1 MGHAGRTIVT
11 GCGCVPFG
19 GFLRGFRG
27 PRFRLVFVGRQ
38 QAAELAGGSRQRH
51 GVPREESCR
60 MACAADRILRDVD
73 ACSLRAV
80 AHRNF
85 V

>member
-1 MGHAGRTIVT
+1 MGHARRTVVT

-38 QAAELAGGSRQRH
+38 QAAELAGGVGKGMVSLGRNR
-51 GVPREESCR
+51 VAWRAPLIASC
-60 MACAADRILRDVD
+60 VT
-73 ACSLRAV
+73 
-80 AHRNF
+80 
-85 V
+85 